1 MKSPTYPRKVPG
13 ALSPGGIVLDAVQ
26 HQVEREDGHTEDG
39 PTANGHLLLQF
50 HPPLLIWRMLMSR
63 SRGAKEENVNMH
75 KWGLMKVPKVKKCSV
90 AGKNSASRVCQRC
103 LKSTSALQILEQGL
117 VGEGRDM
124 GGGVYTRGTP
134 ISGSRVAVCQ
144 LRPNHSQFQPPSKC
158 PLSSTIQ
165 TEERQG
171 EKSNTGSKQW
181 EPRQGSSVPPAKPVY
196 VCVCVCAYR
205 CRYGED
211 MSPAL
216 YQTASDRGGCN
227 RGSIS
232 SSWAVFILLLGN
244 VLSCSTLKEK
254 SQNEMQTNVRP
265 LMKSI
270 QWCSATIL
278 VKIALTKSYIRAR
291 LAAVVCYTVF
301 SRTPLAPLSFHFFRE
316 IKTI

>member
-1 MKSPTYPRKVPG
+1 
-13 ALSPGGIVLDAVQ
+13 
-26 HQVEREDGHTEDG
+26 
-39 PTANGHLLLQF
+39 
-50 HPPLLIWRMLMSR
+50 
-63 SRGAKEENVNMH
+63 
-75 KWGLMKVPKVKKCSV
+75 MKVPKVKKCSV

-196 VCVCVCAYR
+196 VCVCVCVHIDVVTVRTCPQHFIKQLPTGVDVIEEA
-205 CRYGED
+205 
-211 MSPAL
+211 SP
-216 YQTASDRGGCN
+216 
-227 RGSIS
+227 
-232 SSWAVFILLLGN
+232 
-244 VLSCSTLKEK
+244 VLEQFSF
-254 SQNEMQTNVRP
+254 
-265 LMKSI
+265 
-270 QWCSATIL
+270 
-278 VKIALTKSYIRAR
+278 
-291 LAAVVCYTVF
+291 CY
-301 SRTPLAPLSFHFFRE
+301 
-316 IKTI
+316 